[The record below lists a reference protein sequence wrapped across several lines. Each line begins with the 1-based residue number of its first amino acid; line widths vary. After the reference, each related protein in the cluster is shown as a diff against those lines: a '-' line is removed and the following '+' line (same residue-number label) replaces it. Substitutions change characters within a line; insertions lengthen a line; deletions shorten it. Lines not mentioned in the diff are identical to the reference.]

1 MADPQPAPS
10 LPTRILA
17 PAGILGYSLV
27 EDDFFQCLEGGVD
40 AIVVD
45 AGSTDPGPYM
55 LGLGSTLVTEES
67 YLRDLRPMIKAVH
80 ERKIPLFIGSAGG
93 AGTNAQ
99 VDWTVD
105 VIGRLAAEA
114 GHQLRIAKI
123 YADIPT
129 SVMHDALTDGRVKAN
144 VRGDLPTAA
153 DVDST
158 ENLVAQMGAEPFTRI
173 LEGEPVDVIVAGRA
187 YDPAPLAAWAMQRGV
202 EPGIAWHMGKILEC
216 GGACAEPKGGGVMA
230 TVYADAFEVTP
241 MSERQ
246 VCTPLSVAAHT
257 LYEKSRPDLLP
268 GPDGVLDVT
277 GCTYTPVDDRT
288 ARVTGSVLQ
297 PADGLTLKME
307 GASIVGERAVFI
319 GGVRDPILIGQI
331 DEFLERIAKTAEFL
345 HPELVSGEARLDF
358 KVYGQNA
365 VMGALEPSALVPHEV
380 GVLGEVTA
388 PTKELA
394 KTICTTARVGVLHL
408 SYEGQMAT
416 AGNLALP
423 LNPIDVPI
431 GPVCAFTVYH
441 VIDAA
446 GLDLFPISYETVGA
460 P

>member
-1 MADPQPAPS
+1 MD

-27 EDDFFQCLEGGVD
+27 EDDFFECLEEGVD

-55 LGLGSTLVTEES
+55 LGLGATLVTEES
-67 YLRDLRPMIKAVH
+67 YARDLRPMLKAVH
-80 ERKIPLFIGSAGG
+80 DRKIPLFIGSAGG

-99 VDWTVD
+99 VDWTVAI
-105 VIGRLAAEA
+105 IGRLAAEA
-114 GHQLRIAKI
+114 SSKLRVAKI
-123 YADIPT
+123 YADIDRT
-129 SVMHDALTDGRVKAN
+129 VLHDALAEGRVKPN
-144 VRGDLPTAA
+144 VRGDLPSTE
-153 DVDST
+153 DIDST
-158 ENLVAQMGAEPFTRI
+158 ENLVAQMGADPFTQVLQGEPF
-173 LEGEPVDVIVAGRA
+173 DVVVAGRA
-187 YDPAPLAAWAMQRGV
+187 YDPAPHAAWAMQRGV
-202 EPGIAWHMGKILEC
+202 DPGIAWHMGKILEC

-230 TVYADAFEVTP
+230 TVYADAFELTP
-241 MSERQ
+241 MSRKQ
-246 VCTPLSVAAHT
+246 VCSPLSVAAHT

-277 GCTYTPVDDRT
+277 GCTYTAVDERT
-288 ARVTGSVLQ
+288 TRVEGSILR
-297 PADGLTLKME
+297 PSDGLTLKLE

-331 DEFLERIAKTAEFL
+331 DQFLERIAKTAEFL
-345 HPELVSGEARLDF
+345 HPELESGEARLDF
-358 KVYGQNA
+358 KVYGHNA
-365 VMGALEPSALVPHEV
+365 VMGALEPSTQIPHEV

-388 PTKELA
+388 PTQELA
-394 KTICTTARVGVLHL
+394 KTICTTARVGTLHL
-408 SYEGQMAT
+408 SYDGQMAT

-423 LNPIDVPI
+423 LNPIDMPI
-431 GPVCAFTVYH
+431 GPVCAFSVYH

-446 GLDLFPISYETVGA
+446 DLDLFPITYETVGA